1 MKKRRLR
8 CDHDNNKSLFQ
19 NDDLHFYQIH
29 NKNKKICDLLCD
41 EIFLKFESLKTI
53 ISNKNSLFTNNF

>member
-8 CDHDNNKSLFQ
+8 CDHDNNKLLFQ

-29 NKNKKICDLLCD
+29 DKRQKKNMICYA
-41 EIFLKFESLKTI
+41 IKYF
-53 ISNKNSLFTNNF
+53 